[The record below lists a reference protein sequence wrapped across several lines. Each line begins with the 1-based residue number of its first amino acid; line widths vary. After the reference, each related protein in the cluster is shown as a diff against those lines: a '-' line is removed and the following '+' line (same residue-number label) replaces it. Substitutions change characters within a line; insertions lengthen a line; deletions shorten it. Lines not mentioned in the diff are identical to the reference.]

1 MLSPSSHLDRDLGL
15 GSLER
20 VELLARLESEFA
32 VRLPDRVAA
41 EINTPEDLAEAVL
54 SAPGKNQAYDAAP
67 SALRAS
73 IAAEQLHR
81 AAPVEGIFAAQTLL
95 DVLRYRAMHDA
106 DRTHLRIAEDSD
118 TDDKTITLTFSE
130 LYSAA
135 QSCAAELARLA
146 VPPDGPASLILPSS
160 PSFFACYAGILYASA
175 HSLPS

>member
-1 MLSPSSHLDRDLGL
+1 MLQPSSHLDRDLGL

-20 VELLARLESEFA
+20 VELLARLETEFG

-54 SAPGKNQAYDAAP
+54 SAPRKNQAYDAAP

-81 AAPVEGIFAAQTLL
+81 AATVEGIFAAQTLL

-118 TDDKTITLTFSE
+118 SDDKTITLTFAE

-135 QSCAAELARLA
+135 QSCSAQLVRLI
-146 VPPDGPASLILPSS
+146 VPPGGHGCFIVAK
-160 PSFFACYAGILYASA
+160 A
-175 HSLPS
+175 